1 MNKEF
6 IIFEDSVH
14 AQVFLVQAEDE
25 EHAWKL
31 YLERERYYVEQPD
44 GTYRSGPWTHDSL
57 QDAFQTY
64 GIASQSD
71 GSYSD
76 TEGSIFQSSDDVK
89 AVYGIVEQR
98 DETFISYDKRYPDLK
113 EALHATV
120 GHHHYEIAPCSINP
134 LAAFQTLYVSRD
146 KWDYVEQDTPVD
158 LKSDI
163 VTQHLWQAERY
174 KTLGQ
179 SEAAVAE
186 LKKALKMTGSRK
198 DKLGILL
205 DLGWLL
211 KSVGQFSA
219 AAKNH
224 RDALRITTEYDN
236 RGAIRQSLG
245 EIYEEM
251 GQPSKALWHYKRVL
265 VDDLDDEDTE
275 KLQERI
281 AELSV
286 SVSIATISL
295 SPKCGPAPSPP
306 TMSTPTTTTATG

>member
-14 AQVFLVQAEDE
+14 AQMFLVQAEDE
-25 EHAWKL
+25 EQAWKL

-44 GTYRSGPWTHDSL
+44 GTYRSGPWTHDGL

-71 GSYSD
+71 GSYFD
-76 TEGSIFQSSDDVK
+76 TEGATFQSLDDVK
-89 AVYGIVEQR
+89 AVYGIVEQS
-98 DETFISYDKRYPDLK
+98 DETFISYDKSYPNLT
-113 EALHATV
+113 EALRATV

-134 LAAFQTLYVSRD
+134 LAAFQTLFVSKD
-146 KWDYVEQDTPVD
+146 KWDYVEQDTPED

-163 VTQHLWQAERY
+163 VSQHLWQAERY

-179 SEAAVAE
+179 LEDAVAE
-186 LKKALKMTGSRK
+186 LKKALKLASSRR

-205 DLGWLL
+205 DLGSLL
-211 KSVGQFSA
+211 KSLGRFSA
-219 AAKNH
+219 AA
-224 RDALRITTEYDN
+224 RSYQDALRITTEYDN

-265 VDDLDDEDTE
+265 VDDLDDDDLQ

-281 AELSV
+281 TELSLTV
-286 SVSIATISL
+286 
-295 SPKCGPAPSPP
+295 
-306 TMSTPTTTTATG
+306 